1 MKRIYQYFSL
11 LSFTFSLYFGWLAYH
26 HLAAED
32 MDQMYLNVS
41 YCALFLSVMVFT
53 FGMRDRKKT
62 DKSRKKRH
70 ETTSLFSCGPKK
82 I

>member
-32 MDQMYLNVS
+32 MDRS
-41 YCALFLSVMVFT
+41 
-53 FGMRDRKKT
+53 RRKGIC
-62 DKSRKKRH
+62 RQGGGFYPVR
-70 ETTSLFSCGPKK
+70 
-82 I
+82 

>member
-53 FGMRDRKKT
+53 
-62 DKSRKKRH
+62 
-70 ETTSLFSCGPKK
+70 
-82 I
+82 